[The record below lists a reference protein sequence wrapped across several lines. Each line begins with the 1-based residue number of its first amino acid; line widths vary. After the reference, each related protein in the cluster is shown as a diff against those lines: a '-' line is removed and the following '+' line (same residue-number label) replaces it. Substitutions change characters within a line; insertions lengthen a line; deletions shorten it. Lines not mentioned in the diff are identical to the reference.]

1 MDEKPN
7 VIDAEPVET
16 TQEIERAAGHGPAGI
31 VPSGGEFSA
40 DQAIRRA
47 DEQISF
53 RQKLTKLIATK
64 IDPAQIVMFGKDEKA
79 SAYFTK
85 AACQSILSWCDVDFF
100 PDGKIEEH
108 RYNDKNGPYIIFE
121 MTGTLKM
128 PNGRR
133 VLVMGN
139 RATNDDFFGSAHG
152 KAVPLEEV
160 DIASVRLACVT
171 NLWNHA
177 LESAGLKPSLKELVD
192 AGVKIDQL
200 TTVDFKKKGGDGSV
214 TVDQFAKRF
223 GGKPQTNGIP
233 PQKVITEAQAKRL
246 YAIARNQGYSN
257 EQYRDTIQRKW
268 GVSHDRDLLTTDYK
282 AAEDYFSNNP
292 K

>member
-7 VIDAEPVET
+7 QVIDAEPVES
-16 TQEIERAAGHGPAGI
+16 QEIERAPGAPAGI

-40 DQAIRRA
+40 DRMIARA

-79 SAYFTK
+79 TAYFTK

-108 RYNDKNGPYIIFE
+108 RYTDKNGSYIIFE

-139 RATNDDFFGSAHG
+139 RATNDDFFGKAHD

-177 LESAGLKPSLKELVD
+177 LESAGLKPSLRDLVE
-192 AGVKIDQL
+192 AGMNIEGL
-200 TTVDFKKKGGDGSV
+200 TTVNFKKGGGVSV
-214 TVDQFAKRF
+214 EQMEQKF
-223 GGKPQTNGIP
+223 GGKAQPSASSSIP
-233 PQKVITEAQAKRL
+233 PQKVISEAQAKRL
-246 YAIARNQGYSN
+246 YAIARNQGWTN
-257 EQYRDTIQRKW
+257 EDYRDAIQRKW
-268 GVSHDRDLLTTDYK
+268 GVSHDRDLLTSDYK
-282 AAEDYFSNNP
+282 AAEEFFSNNR